1 MRPVRRAKR
10 AGAVTRCVATVV
22 AVCLAVSQAWG
33 HTFPPARTVV
43 LQVERC
49 EAAVLVGYR
58 PGTGEPTEAI
68 LARVASQPK
77 SQGLATLRAV
87 MAAFA
92 MAPLVVTLSG
102 HALVPTTVRAKVGV
116 EPGGARPIVVL
127 LVTYAIPSA
136 GRLEITS
143 KDPRTTRF
151 SWQDRGSGRIDPDTA
166 PAQGQWFD
174 GVASFLLSL
183 AAPPGDSPCVHSGS
197 SPSP

>member
-1 MRPVRRAKR
+1 MTS
-10 AGAVTRCVATVV
+10 VTRCVVTAV

-33 HTFPPARTVV
+33 HTFPPQRTVV
-43 LQVERC
+43 IQVERC

-68 LARVASQPK
+68 LARVATQPK

-92 MAPLVVTLSG
+92 MAPLAVTLDG

-116 EPGGARPIVVL
+116 EAGGARPIVVL
-127 LVTYAIPSA
+127 LVTYAIPAA

-151 SWQDRGSGRIDPDTA
+151 SWQDRGSERVDPATA

-174 GVASFLLSL
+174 SVASFLLSL
-183 AAPPGDSPCVHSGS
+183 TALPGDSPCVHPTSL
-197 SPSP
+197 PSH